1 MEKVDK
7 FKVFSFRE
15 SHHINTGTCVKH
27 EHHLIFFLLLHKQ
40 VGDWVRVKTSVPSPK
55 YGWDDVPR
63 SSIGIIFSLEE
74 DGDVDVAFCFR
85 SKTFPCSVTDIE
97 KVPPF
102 EVGQEVHIL
111 PSVTQPLLGWSDE
124 TPASS
129 GKIERIDMDGTLNVS
144 SPTSFFSLSVDFS
157 R

>member
-7 FKVFSFRE
+7 YKVFFLSGK
-15 SHHINTGTCVKH
+15 SPCNYW
-27 EHHLIFFLLLHKQ
+27 HLYQARASPIFFWLVHEQ
-40 VGDWVRVKTSVPSPK
+40 VGDWVRVKASVPSPK

-63 SSIGIIFSLEE
+63 SSIGIIFALEE

-111 PSVTQPLLGWSDE
+111 PSVTQPVLGWSDE

-129 GKIERIDMDGTLNVS
+129 GKLERVDMDGTLNVS
-144 SPTSFFSLSVDFS
+144 SHISWDTIIKP
-157 R
+157 